1 MEWPMPRTGEINVD
15 FLFAL
20 FEVQRMLRLY
30 ADKQARRYGLTRAQW
45 AVLAKLERTEGL
57 KQTEI
62 ADLMEMQPITLTR
75 LIDKLCEAGLIE
87 RRSDDTDRRVN
98 RLYLTKAARP
108 LMAKLA
114 VLRGEITQTALA
126 GLSNADTHRLV
137 DELESIKD
145 NVREALVSA
154 GQSPKINKFKEPRY
168 G

>member
-1 MEWPMPRTGEINVD
+1 MPRTGEINVD

-57 KQTEI
+57 KQAEI

-75 LIDKLCEAGLIE
+75 LIDKLCDAGLIE
-87 RRSDDTDRRVN
+87 RCSDESDRRVN

-114 VLRGEITQTALA
+114 ALRSEITQAALA
-126 GLSNADTHRLV
+126 GLSTADTHRLV
-137 DELESIKD
+137 DDLESIKD
-145 NVREALVSA
+145 NIREALTSTS
-154 GQSPKINKFKEPRY
+154 QPPKTNKIKEPNY

>member
-1 MEWPMPRTGEINVD
+1 MEWPMPRTGQINVD

-30 ADKQARRYGLTRAQW
+30 ADKQARRHGLTRAQW

-75 LIDKLCEAGLIE
+75 LIDKLCDAGLIE
-87 RRSDDTDRRVN
+87 RRSDENDRRVN
-98 RLYLTKAARP
+98 RLYLTEAARP

-114 VLRGEITQTALA
+114 ILRGEITQTALA
-126 GLSNADTHRLV
+126 SLSNAETHRLV
-137 DELESIKD
+137 AQLESIKD
-145 NVREALVSA
+145 NVRESLASTNR
-154 GQSPKINKFKEPRY
+154 QPTN
-168 G
+168 

>member
-1 MEWPMPRTGEINVD
+1 MPRTGQINLD

-20 FEVQRMLRLY
+20 FELQRMLRLY

-45 AVLAKLERTEGL
+45 AVLARVERTEGL

-62 ADLMEMQPITLTR
+62 ADAMEMQPITLTR

-87 RRSDDTDRRVN
+87 RRTDDSDRRVN
-98 RLYLTKAARP
+98 RLYLTEAARP

-114 VLRGEITQTALA
+114 VLKGEITQTALA
-126 GLSNADTHRLV
+126 SLSVADTHRLV

-145 NVREALVSA
+145 NVREALQGA
-154 GQSPKINKFKEPRY
+154 EPPQKIQEPEY

>member
-1 MEWPMPRTGEINVD
+1 MPRTGEINVD

-20 FEVQRMLRLY
+20 FEVQRVLRLY
-30 ADKQARRYGLTRAQW
+30 ADKEARRYGLTRAQW

-75 LIDKLCEAGLIE
+75 LIDKLCDAGLIE
-87 RRSDDTDRRVN
+87 RRSDETDRRVN
-98 RLYLTKAARP
+98 RLYLTEAARP

-114 VLRGEITQTALA
+114 VLRGEITQLALA

-137 DELESIKD
+137 DDLESIKD
-145 NVREALVSA
+145 NIREALASA
-154 GQSPKINKFKEPRY
+154 GGQPTKIKEPRY

>member
-87 RRSDDTDRRVN
+87 RRSDDADRRVN

-145 NVREALVSA
+145 NVREALASA
-154 GQSPKINKFKEPRY
+154 GQSPRIKEPRY

>member
-20 FEVQRMLRLY
+20 FELQRMLRLY
-30 ADKQARRYGLTRAQW
+30 ADKQARRFGLTRAQW

-75 LIDKLCEAGLIE
+75 LIDKLCDAGLIE
-87 RRSDDTDRRVN
+87 RRSDETDRRVN
-98 RLYLTKAARP
+98 RLYLTEAAKP

-114 VLRGEITQTALA
+114 TLRAEITQTALA
-126 GLSNADTHRLV
+126 SLSNADTHRLV
-137 DELESIKD
+137 DELETIKD
-145 NVREALVSA
+145 NVREALLSAAQVSN
-154 GQSPKINKFKEPRY
+154 IKEPRY

>member
-1 MEWPMPRTGEINVD
+1 MPRTGEINVD

-30 ADKQARRYGLTRAQW
+30 ADKEARRYGLTRAQW

-75 LIDKLCEAGLIE
+75 LIDKLCDAGLIE
-87 RRSDDTDRRVN
+87 RRSDETDRRVN
-98 RLYLTKAARP
+98 RLYLTEAARP

-114 VLRGEITQTALA
+114 VLRGEITQLALA

-137 DELESIKD
+137 DDLESIKD
-145 NVREALVSA
+145 NIREALASA
-154 GQSPKINKFKEPRY
+154 GGQPTKIKEPRY

>member
-20 FEVQRMLRLY
+20 FELQRMLRLY
-30 ADKQARRYGLTRAQW
+30 ADKQARRFGLTRAQW
-45 AVLAKLERTEGL
+45 AVLAKLERIEGL

-75 LIDKLCEAGLIE
+75 LIDKLCDAGLIE
-87 RRSDDTDRRVN
+87 RRSDETDRRVN
-98 RLYLTKAARP
+98 RLYLTEAAKP

-114 VLRGEITQTALA
+114 TLRAEITQTALA
-126 GLSNADTHRLV
+126 SLSNADTHRLV
-137 DELESIKD
+137 DELETIKD
-145 NVREALVSA
+145 NIREALLSA
-154 GQSPKINKFKEPRY
+154 APAPTIKEPRY

>member
-20 FEVQRMLRLY
+20 FELQRMLRLY
-30 ADKQARRYGLTRAQW
+30 ADKRARSYGLTRAQW
-45 AVLAKLERTEGL
+45 AVLAKLERTEGM

-75 LIDKLCEAGLIE
+75 LIDKLCDAGLIE

-98 RLYLTKAARP
+98 RLYLTEAAKP

-126 GLSNADTHRLV
+126 SLSNADTHRLV

-145 NVREALVSA
+145 NVREALQGA
-154 GQSPKINKFKEPRY
+154 AQTTKIKEPRY

>member
-1 MEWPMPRTGEINVD
+1 MPRTGEINVD

-30 ADKQARRYGLTRAQW
+30 ADKEARRYGLTRAQW

-75 LIDKLCEAGLIE
+75 LIDKLCDAGLIE

-98 RLYLTKAARP
+98 RLYLTEASRP

-114 VLRGEITQTALA
+114 VLRSEITQAALA

-145 NVREALVSA
+145 NIREALTSA
-154 GQSPKINKFKEPRY
+154 GQNAKNKEPRY

>member
-1 MEWPMPRTGEINVD
+1 MPRTGEINLD

-20 FEVQRMLRLY
+20 FELQRMLRLY

-75 LIDKLCEAGLIE
+75 LIDKLCDAGLIE
-87 RRSDDTDRRVN
+87 RRSDENDRRVN
-98 RLYLTKAARP
+98 RLYLTEAARP
-108 LMAKLA
+108 LMTKLA
-114 VLRGEITQTALA
+114 TLRGEITKTALA
-126 GLSNADTHRLV
+126 SLSNADTHRLV
-137 DELESIKD
+137 DQLESIKD
-145 NVREALVSA
+145 NVREALCA
-154 GQSPKINKFKEPRY
+154 GQPAKIKEPRY

>member
-1 MEWPMPRTGEINVD
+1 MPRTGEINVD

-30 ADKQARRYGLTRAQW
+30 ADKQARRYDLTRAQW

-75 LIDKLCEAGLIE
+75 LIDKLCDAGLIE

-126 GLSNADTHRLV
+126 SLSNADTHRLV

-145 NVREALVSA
+145 NVREALSSA
-154 GQSPKINKFKEPRY
+154 GQPPKIKEPRY

>member
-1 MEWPMPRTGEINVD
+1 MPRTGQINVD

-45 AVLAKLERTEGL
+45 AVLARVERTEGL

-62 ADLMEMQPITLTR
+62 ADTMEMQPITLTR

-98 RLYLTKAARP
+98 RLYLTEASRP

-126 GLSNADTHRLV
+126 GLSVADTHRLV
-137 DELESIKD
+137 DELETIKD
-145 NVREALVSA
+145 NVREALQGA
-154 GQSPKINKFKEPRY
+154 GPPQKIKEPRY